1 MTTAARTLAAI
12 LLAAGLVACGGA
24 DEAPDADVAEV
35 LVGSETPELA
45 VSAIVRA
52 IGQGDEAALEANTVT
67 DQLGLLALVEGAS
80 TADAVAALGFASRQ
94 VASTFWMSFANE
106 IRDFI
111 EAGVDGIRIGDVTR
125 VDVPGARYATVEVA
139 FPLDAANRV
148 FVLTDRG
155 GWRVDLIATFPG
167 AFVSNI
173 PLAVERASSPGVDPE
188 LLESIGRQASSLDA
202 LEALGV
208 DERTAEA
215 IAAAREEIGVGSGG

>member
-1 MTTAARTLAAI
+1 MRRLAVGLLVLFLAACS
-12 LLAAGLVACGGA
+12 AEAETSTTQPPDGA
-24 DEAPDADVAEV
+24 
-35 LVGSETPELA
+35 VGSESPELT

-52 IGQGDEAALEANTVT
+52 IGQDDAAVLDANTVT

-80 TADAVAALGFASRQ
+80 TADALAALGFASEQ
-94 VASTFWMSFANE
+94 VAATFWRSFASD
-106 IRDFI
+106 IGDFI
-111 EAGVDGIRIGDVTR
+111 DAGVEDIRIGEITA

-148 FVLTDRG
+148 FVVTDSG

-188 LLESIGRQASSLDA
+188 LLESIRRQAVSLDV
-202 LEALGV
+202 L
-208 DERTAEA
+208 
-215 IAAAREEIGVGSGG
+215 EEIGVDDRTTQAIIDARESIGVVGG